1 MHFVADEA
9 MLPKQLESELRL
21 VSVAGCDVR
30 YLHLRAGVGP
40 PIVLVHTLRTQ
51 LEYFAPLVQ
60 RLGPGFDI
68 VVADLPGHGR
78 SSAPRVEHTATYFT
92 DATAEFL
99 EACDLKDAVLVGESI
114 GGSVG
119 LGLAVRKNP
128 RLTRVI
134 AINPYDYGRG
144 GGIRRSSML
153 ANVLFTM
160 MLWPVVGEI
169 VVRNGTKGILRKV
182 LEGGVHDPHN
192 LPRELV
198 DELWT
203 SGSLPGHARAF
214 LSLCRQWKTWI
225 TVRDSY
231 CDIEIPVTL
240 IYGDQDW
247 SRPDDREAN
256 RRALRSA
263 RDLTLEAC
271 GHFACLEQP
280 ERIATVIREEVA
292 RVKAA

>member
-1 MHFVADEA
+1 MPSVAADA
-9 MLPKQLESELRL
+9 MLPKQLESELRR
-21 VSVAGCDVR
+21 VSLPGCDVR
-30 YLHLRAGVGP
+30 YLHLRTGVGP

-51 LEYFAPLVQ
+51 LDYFVPLVQ
-60 RLGPGFDI
+60 RLGRGVDI
-68 VVADLPGHGR
+68 VAPDLPGHGL
-78 SSAPRVEHTATYFT
+78 STAPRVEYTATYFT
-92 DATAEFL
+92 DAIAQFL
-99 EACDLKDAVLVGESI
+99 ESCDLKDAVLVGESI

-119 LGLAVRKNP
+119 LGLAARKNP
-128 RLTRVI
+128 RLARVI

-144 GGIRRSSML
+144 GGIRRSSMV

-169 VVRNGTKGILRKV
+169 VIRSGTKGILRKV

-192 LPRELV
+192 VPGELV

-203 SGSLPGHARAF
+203 SGSLPGHTRAF

-225 TVRDSY
+225 TARGSY
-231 CDIEIPVTL
+231 SDIEMPVTL

-263 RDLTLEAC
+263 RYLTLDAC
-271 GHFACLEQP
+271 GHFASLDQP